1 MKHFIIITNRTK
13 DKDLQVTNRIRDYL
27 TSHGAECIVEEELP
41 KEGSGYTEAG
51 GVPEDT
57 ECAIVLGGDGTMLQA
72 AIDLIDTEIPLVGI
86 NLRDPWVSF
95 RRSTGM
101 IWKTSLDQLLSDHFE
116 IEQRMMLSGSVYSG
130 TKRKETFQALNDIV
144 ITRRGSLQINSYN
157 IFVNEKHLHCY
168 HADGILV
175 ATPTGS
181 TGYSLSAGGPIV
193 NPCAKLMV
201 LTPICPHSMQNRSIV
216 FSAEDQI
223 RIEVEERR
231 EPVPAGGIEVIFD
244 GGHQITLEAGG
255 PGGNRTVGEKQQALL
270 SCIRKVFLEILNKKL
285 GES

>member
-1 MKHFIIITNRTK
+1 MKNFIIITNRTK
-13 DKDLQVTNRIRDYL
+13 DKELQVTNRNRDYQ
-27 TSHGAECIVEEELP
+27 TAHGAEYIVEDELP
-41 KEGSGYTEAG
+41 EEGSGYTEAG
-51 GVPEDT
+51 CVPENT

-86 NLRDPWVSF
+86 NLGTLGFLSEVNRNDLE
-95 RRSTGM
+95 
-101 IWKTSLDQLLSDHFE
+101 TSLDQLLSDHFE

-130 TKRKETFQALNDIV
+130 TKQKETFQALNDIV

-181 TGYSLSAGGPIV
+181 TGYNLSAGGPIV
-193 NPCAKLMV
+193 NPCARLMV

-244 GGHQITLEAGG
+244 GGHQITLKAGD
-255 PGGNRTVGEKQQALL
+255 RVEIVHSEKTTGIIKLHKE
-270 SCIRKVFLEILNKKL
+270 SFLEILNKKL

>member
-27 TSHGAECIVEEELP
+27 TAHGAECIVEEELP
-41 KEGSGYTEAG
+41 EEGSGYTEAG
-51 GVPEDT
+51 CVPEDT

-86 NLRDPWVSF
+86 NLGTLGFLSEVNRNDLE
-95 RRSTGM
+95 
-101 IWKTSLDQLLSDHFE
+101 TSLDQLLSDHFE

-130 TKRKETFQALNDIV
+130 AERKETFQALNDIV

-181 TGYSLSAGGPIV
+181 TGYSLSP
-193 NPCAKLMV
+193 
-201 LTPICPHSMQNRSIV
+201 LTSLPVHPV
-216 FSAEDQI
+216 FQSRTAP
-223 RIEVEERR
+223 
-231 EPVPAGGIEVIFD
+231 PVPLIFD
-244 GGHQITLEAGG
+244 VCFSSYPRA
-255 PGGNRTVGEKQQALL
+255 
-270 SCIRKVFLEILNKKL
+270 FLGFTQFLI
-285 GES
+285 

>member
-1 MKHFIIITNRTK
+1 MKNFIIITNRTK
-13 DKDLQVTNRIRDYL
+13 DKELQVTNRIREYL
-27 TSHGAECIVEEELP
+27 TGHGASCVIEEELSE
-41 KEGSGYTEAG
+41 EGEGYTRAG
-51 GVPEDT
+51 CIPEHT

-86 NLRDPWVSF
+86 NLGTLGFLSEVNLEDLEW
-95 RRSTGM
+95 
-101 IWKTSLDQLLSDHFE
+101 SLDQLLEDHFE
-116 IEQRMMLSGSVYSG
+116 IEKRMMLSGSVYSG
-130 TKRKETFQALNDIV
+130 AGQKETFQALNDIV
-144 ITRRGSLQINSYN
+144 ITRKGSLQINSYN

-216 FSAEDQI
+216 FSAEDWI
-223 RIEVEERR
+223 RIEVKERR

-244 GGHQITLEAGG
+244 GGHQIVLE
-255 PGGNRTVGEKQQALL
+255 PGERVEVVQ
-270 SCIRKVFLEILNKKL
+270 SRKTTGIIKLHKESFLEILNKKL

>member
-1 MKHFIIITNRTK
+1 MKNFIIITNRTK
-13 DKDLQVTNRIRDYL
+13 DNKLQITNRIRDYL
-27 TSHGAECIVEEELP
+27 MLHGARCILEEELP
-41 KEGSGYTEAG
+41 EGQGGYTGAG
-51 GVPEDT
+51 GVPADT

-86 NLRDPWVSF
+86 NLGTLGFLSEVNRNDLEA
-95 RRSTGM
+95 
-101 IWKTSLDQLLSDHFE
+101 SLDQLLNDQFE
-116 IEQRMMLSGSVYSG
+116 IEQRMMLSGFVYSG
-130 TKRKETFQALNDIV
+130 MEQRESFQALNDIV
-144 ITRRGSLQINSYN
+144 ITRSGSLQMNAYN
-157 IFVNEKHLHCY
+157 IFVNDKHLHCY

-193 NPCAKLMV
+193 NPCARLMV

-216 FSAEDQI
+216 FSAEDHI

-231 EPVPAGGIEVIFD
+231 KPIPAGGVEVIFD
-244 GGHQITLEAGG
+244 GGHQITLESGD
-255 PGGNRTVGEKQQALL
+255 RVEIVQSEKTTGIIKLHKE
-270 SCIRKVFLEILNKKL
+270 SFLEVLNKKL